1 MLLLYAWKADHGKCL
16 ILRQTPDLPGR
27 AARAVSRLKA
37 MVSPYRASAE
47 WRVPLRLYDVWS
59 QGIPGADGEA
69 QLCRENAA
77 GFPGV
82 KVAPVIPEDAPY
94 GIEADV
100 GALPFGLQG

>member
-16 ILRQTPDLPGR
+16 ILRQTPDLPG
-27 AARAVSRLKA
+27 KGGTG
-37 MVSPYRASAE
+37 
-47 WRVPLRLYDVWS
+47 RVPLRLYDVWS
-59 QGIPGADGEA
+59 QGISGADGEA

-77 GFPGV
+77 GFTGV

-94 GIEADV
+94 GIETDV